1 MTLRELLR
9 RSEEALAQ
17 GPHPERARLDA
28 ETLLLHAAGQ
38 TRAWLLGHFT
48 DEAADEGEFAPM
60 LARRLHGEPIQY
72 ITGTAE
78 FYGLPFRVAPGVLIP
93 RPETE
98 HLVEEALRIAA
109 NLPTPNILDI
119 GTGSGAI
126 SVALAHSLP
135 QARITT
141 IDISPAALAIARDNA
156 ALNRVQDRITFLEGD
171 LFSPIPGQLFDLIL
185 SNPPYVPL
193 TDRDSLSVEVRDHEP
208 ATALFAGPD
217 GLDIYRRLIP
227 AAAAHLAPSGWL
239 LLEIGYGQQ
248 PALHSLLASAGYS
261 QIHFLPDYQGIP
273 RVAFAQRN

>member
-1 MTLRELLR
+1 MTLRELLLS
-9 RSEEALAQ
+9 SEQALAQ
-17 GPHPERARLDA
+17 GPHPHRSRLDA
-28 ETLLLHAAGQ
+28 ESLLLYLLGKS
-38 TRAWLLGHFT
+38 RAWLLAHFADPAT
-48 DEAADEGEFAPM
+48 EATQLSLAP
-60 LARRLHGEPIQY
+60 LIARRLHGEPIQY

-98 HLVEEALRIAA
+98 HLVEEALRLAA

-126 SVALAHSLP
+126 SIALAHSLP

-171 LFSPIPGQLFDLIL
+171 LFAPVAGQLFDLIL

-227 AAAAHLAPSGWL
+227 AAAAHLAPSG
-239 LLEIGYGQQ
+239 
-248 PALHSLLASAGYS
+248 
-261 QIHFLPDYQGIP
+261 
-273 RVAFAQRN
+273 